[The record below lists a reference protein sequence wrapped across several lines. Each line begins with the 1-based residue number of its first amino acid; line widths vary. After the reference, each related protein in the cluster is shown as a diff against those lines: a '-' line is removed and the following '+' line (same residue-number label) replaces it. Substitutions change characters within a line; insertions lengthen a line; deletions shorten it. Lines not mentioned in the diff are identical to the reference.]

1 LKRFYWKILVATAAV
16 LMPWR
21 TLCLLELVRPVA
33 FFNASIALC
42 QANRKGFNGSVFVAS
57 RTPLVPWDA
66 LGFSSVQA
74 GSESQ
79 SAARACELVLE
90 MGLSA
95 TRARFWWNVEEAH
108 GV

>member
-1 LKRFYWKILVATAAV
+1 MAAAAMLV
-16 LMPWR
+16 PWR

-42 QANRKGFNGSVFVAS
+42 QANRKGFNGAVFVAT

-74 GSESQ
+74 GSVSQ
-79 SAARACELVLE
+79 SAARARELVLE

-95 TRARFWWNVEEAH
+95 TRARFGGNVEGAH